1 MKEPDA
7 ERFMDG
13 MQQEVDRQFT
23 DGNFSLVIHRSKIPK
38 GEKIFPG
45 VWQMRRKR
53 DIKTRE
59 IKKHKAR
66 LNFDGSRMEK
76 GKHYDQTYAPVASW
90 ASIRL
95 VLALVAANNWHTTQI
110 DYVLAYPPAPVEREV
125 NMEIPRGYELAD
137 GKNKRDYAF
146 KLHANLYGQKQAGR
160 VWYQYL
166 SKRLVEDVGFTKLRV
181 DECVFYKGNTVY
193 VLYMDDSI
201 ITGPDQEEINQV
213 NQGNPRRRAKHNGRR
228 NNQRF
233 LGGQHRKA
241 KGWDHRIHTATPNR
255 QGAIRTAT
263 GWEHGEAKGCPSGIV
278 KDPQTPCRLDT
289 I

>member
-1 MKEPDA
+1 
-7 ERFMDG
+7 
-13 MQQEVDRQFT
+13 
-23 DGNFSLVIHRSKIPK
+23 
-38 GEKIFPG
+38 
-45 VWQMRRKR
+45 MRRKR

-110 DYVLAYPPAPVEREV
+110 DYVLAYPQAPVEHEV
-125 NMEIPRGYELAD
+125 YMEIPRGYELAD
-137 GKNKRDYAF
+137 GKDKGDYAF

-166 SKRLVEDVGFTKLRV
+166 SKRLVGDVGFTKSRI

-193 VLYMDDSI
+193 VLYTDDSI
-201 ITGPDQEEINQV
+201 ITGPDQGEINQV
-213 NQGNPRRRAKHNGRR
+213 IKEIQDAGLNITVEGTIKD
-228 NNQRF
+228 F
-233 LGGQHRKA
+233 LGVNIEKQ
-241 KGWDHRIHTATPNR
+241 
-255 QGAIRTAT
+255 
-263 GWEHGEAKGCPSGIV
+263 
-278 KDPQTPCRLDT
+278 KDGTIEFTQPHLIDKVLSALRLDGKTENGETKGRSSGVIKAPKAPHRLGT